1 MSNMMIQKKHFLL
14 LEAFLFLIFLVGCTT
29 RKNISGEEHKY
40 EQLSELPGTDAYQAI
55 ETICSP
61 EDAALMEEDFYEEA
75 KLWRYAAQK
84 EVFVCRGKEKIEA
97 NIVLKLCEYKG
108 YSAIYAVIDY
118 GFENSDVWEQT
129 SKAWLNIKNS
139 QTPEALPEA
148 TLGVTVTGKGLP
160 DPILTVCSF
169 YPNIFDLQYQKGISF
184 AEEKFSFKQ
193 QISCHSSA
201 VAARNCKT
209 SFSDGTILAQY
220 FIANAS

>member
-14 LEAFLFLIFLVGCTT
+14 LGGIPFLDIFGRMYDAQKYIEA
-29 RKNISGEEHKY
+29 KNTNMSNFRNR
-40 EQLSELPGTDAYQAI
+40 LELTHTKRLKQFVPLKMLHLWKKT
-55 ETICSP
+55 
-61 EDAALMEEDFYEEA
+61 FYEEA

-129 SKAWLNIKNS
+129 SEAWLNIKNS

-169 YPNIFDLQYQKGISF
+169 YPDIFDLQYLK
-184 AEEKFSFKQ
+184 
-193 QISCHSSA
+193 
-201 VAARNCKT
+201 RN
-209 SFSDGTILAQY
+209 ILR
-220 FIANAS
+220 

>member
-1 MSNMMIQKKHFLL
+1 MYRVKNTNMSSFQKR
-14 LEAFLFLIFLVGCTT
+14 LELTHT
-29 RKNISGEEHKY
+29 K
-40 EQLSELPGTDAYQAI
+40 QLKS
-55 ETICSP
+55 ICSP

-75 KLWRYAAQK
+75 KLWRYTAQK

-129 SKAWLNIKNS
+129 SEAWLNIKNS

-160 DPILTVCSF
+160 NPILTVCSF
-169 YPNIFDLQYQKGISF
+169 YPDIFDLQYQKGISF
-184 AEEKFSFKQ
+184 AEEKFSFK
-193 QISCHSSA
+193 
-201 VAARNCKT
+201 
-209 SFSDGTILAQY
+209 
-220 FIANAS
+220 

>member
-1 MSNMMIQKKHFLL
+1 MINKNIIFCLEYFL
-14 LEAFLFLIFLVGCTT
+14 LIFLVGCTAF
-29 RKNISGEEHKY
+29 KNVPGEEYQY
-40 EQLSELPGTDAYQAI
+40 EQLSELPRTMRGSADFLLLSETPGIDAYQAI

-75 KLWRYAAQK
+75 KLWRYTAQK

-129 SKAWLNIKNS
+129 SEAWLNIKNS

-184 AEEKFSFKQ
+184 AEEKFSFK
-193 QISCHSSA
+193 
-201 VAARNCKT
+201 
-209 SFSDGTILAQY
+209 
-220 FIANAS
+220 

>member
-1 MSNMMIQKKHFLL
+1 MINKNIIFCLEYFL
-14 LEAFLFLIFLVGCTT
+14 LIFLVGCTAF
-29 RKNISGEEHKY
+29 KNVPGEEYQY
-40 EQLSELPGTDAYQAI
+40 EQLSETPGIDAYQAI
-55 ETICSP
+55 ETIYSP

-129 SKAWLNIKNS
+129 SEAWLNIKNS

-169 YPNIFDLQYQKGISF
+169 YPNIVSTEQIPIFAAAIKSAKSAQTGAKGYAGFYADSTLQSTWQ
-184 AEEKFSFKQ
+184 A
-193 QISCHSSA
+193 
-201 VAARNCKT
+201 
-209 SFSDGTILAQY
+209 
-220 FIANAS
+220 

>member
-1 MSNMMIQKKHFLL
+1 M
-14 LEAFLFLIFLVGCTT
+14 
-29 RKNISGEEHKY
+29 
-40 EQLSELPGTDAYQAI
+40 
-55 ETICSP
+55 
-61 EDAALMEEDFYEEA
+61 
-75 KLWRYAAQK
+75 
-84 EVFVCRGKEKIEA
+84 FVCRGKEKIEA

-184 AEEKFSFKQ
+184 AEEKFSFK
-193 QISCHSSA
+193 
-201 VAARNCKT
+201 
-209 SFSDGTILAQY
+209 
-220 FIANAS
+220 

>member
-1 MSNMMIQKKHFLL
+1 MIPKKHFLL
-14 LEAFLFLIFLVGCTT
+14 LGAFLFLIFLVGCTT

-108 YSAIYAVIDY
+108 YSAIYTVIDY
-118 GFENSDVWEQT
+118 GFENSDVWKQT
-129 SKAWLNIKNS
+129 SEVWLNIKNS

-148 TLGVTVTGKGLP
+148 AIGVTVTGKGLP
-160 DPILTVCSF
+160 DSILTVCSF
-169 YPNIFDLQYQKGISF
+169 YPDIFDFNTKKEDPSLKKSF
-184 AEEKFSFKQ
+184 L
-193 QISCHSSA
+193 SSNKS
-201 VAARNCKT
+201 VAIQVLLPHEIVKLRSVTAL
-209 SFSDGTILAQY
+209 F
-220 FIANAS
+220 

>member
-1 MSNMMIQKKHFLL
+1 MINKNIIFCLEYFL
-14 LEAFLFLIFLVGCTT
+14 LIFLVGCTAF
-29 RKNISGEEHKY
+29 KNVPGEEYQY
-40 EQLSELPGTDAYQAI
+40 EQLSETPGIDAYQAI

-129 SKAWLNIKNS
+129 SEAWLNIKK
-139 QTPEALPEA
+139 Q
-148 TLGVTVTGKGLP
+148 
-160 DPILTVCSF
+160 
-169 YPNIFDLQYQKGISF
+169 PNARSF
-184 AEEKFSFKQ
+184 ARGN
-193 QISCHSSA
+193 
-201 VAARNCKT
+201 ARRDRYRKGA
-209 SFSDGTILAQY
+209 SRSDFDRMLLLP
-220 FIANAS
+220 

>member
-1 MSNMMIQKKHFLL
+1 MMIPKKHFLL
-14 LEAFLFLIFLVGCTT
+14 LGAFLFLIFLVGCTT

-129 SKAWLNIKNS
+129 SEAWLNIKNS
-139 QTPEALPEA
+139 QTPEALTEA

-160 DPILTVCSF
+160 DPILNVCSF
-169 YPNIFDLQYQKGISF
+169 YPDIFDLQYQKGISF
-184 AEEKFSFKQ
+184 AEEKFSFK
-193 QISCHSSA
+193 
-201 VAARNCKT
+201 
-209 SFSDGTILAQY
+209 
-220 FIANAS
+220 

>member
-1 MSNMMIQKKHFLL
+1 MEREHPVSYTHLIGNHEFDFDVDNM
-14 LEAFLFLIFLVGCTT
+14 ARIF
-29 RKNISGEEHKY
+29 KM
-40 EQLSELPGTDAYQAI
+40 A
-55 ETICSP
+55 
-61 EDAALMEEDFYEEA
+61 DFPVVCANYNV
-75 KLWRYAAQK
+75 WRYTAQK

-129 SKAWLNIKNS
+129 SEAWLNIKNS

-184 AEEKFSFKQ
+184 AEEKFSFK
-193 QISCHSSA
+193 
-201 VAARNCKT
+201 
-209 SFSDGTILAQY
+209 
-220 FIANAS
+220 

>member
-1 MSNMMIQKKHFLL
+1 M
-14 LEAFLFLIFLVGCTT
+14 IFLVGCTAF
-29 RKNISGEEHKY
+29 KNVPGEEYQY
-40 EQLSELPGTDAYQAI
+40 EQLSETPGIDAYQAI
-55 ETICSP
+55 ETIYSP

-129 SKAWLNIKNS
+129 SEAWLNIKNS

-160 DPILTVCSF
+160 DPI
-169 YPNIFDLQYQKGISF
+169 
-184 AEEKFSFKQ
+184 
-193 QISCHSSA
+193 
-201 VAARNCKT
+201 
-209 SFSDGTILAQY
+209 
-220 FIANAS
+220 

>member
-1 MSNMMIQKKHFLL
+1 MINKNIIFCLEYFL
-14 LEAFLFLIFLVGCTT
+14 LIFLVGCTAF
-29 RKNISGEEHKY
+29 KNVPGEEYQY
-40 EQLSELPGTDAYQAI
+40 EQLSETPGIDAYQAI

-129 SKAWLNIKNS
+129 SEAWLNIKNS

-148 TLGVTVTGKGLP
+148 TLGVTVTEKGLP

-184 AEEKFSFKQ
+184 AEEKFSFK
-193 QISCHSSA
+193 
-201 VAARNCKT
+201 
-209 SFSDGTILAQY
+209 
-220 FIANAS
+220 

>member
-1 MSNMMIQKKHFLL
+1 MSNMMIPKKHFLL
-14 LEAFLFLIFLVGCTT
+14 LGAFLFLIFLVGCTT

-61 EDAALMEEDFYEEA
+61 EDAALMKEDFYEEA
-75 KLWRYAAQK
+75 KLWRYTAKK

-169 YPNIFDLQYQKGISF
+169 YPDIFDFNTKKEDPSLKKSF
-184 AEEKFSFKQ
+184 L
-193 QISCHSSA
+193 SSNKS
-201 VAARNCKT
+201 VAIQVLLPHEIVKLRSVTAL
-209 SFSDGTILAQY
+209 F
-220 FIANAS
+220 

>member
-1 MSNMMIQKKHFLL
+1 MEYFL
-14 LEAFLFLIFLVGCTT
+14 LIFLVGCTAF
-29 RKNISGEEHKY
+29 KNVPGEEYQY
-40 EQLSELPGTDAYQAI
+40 EQLSETPGIDAYQAI

-75 KLWRYAAQK
+75 KLWRYTAQK

-184 AEEKFSFKQ
+184 AEEKFSFK
-193 QISCHSSA
+193 
-201 VAARNCKT
+201 
-209 SFSDGTILAQY
+209 
-220 FIANAS
+220 

>member
-1 MSNMMIQKKHFLL
+1 M
-14 LEAFLFLIFLVGCTT
+14 
-29 RKNISGEEHKY
+29 
-40 EQLSELPGTDAYQAI
+40 PGTDAYQAI

-61 EDAALMEEDFYEEA
+61 EDAALMEEDSTK
-75 KLWRYAAQK
+75 KLNYGGMQPKRK
-84 EVFVCRGKEKIEA
+84 CSSVEGKEKIEA

-169 YPNIFDLQYQKGISF
+169 YPNIFEFTVSK
-184 AEEKFSFKQ
+184 
-193 QISCHSSA
+193 
-201 VAARNCKT
+201 RN
-209 SFSDGTILAQY
+209 ILR
-220 FIANAS
+220 

>member
-1 MSNMMIQKKHFLL
+1 MSNMMIPKKHFLL
-14 LEAFLFLIFLVGCTT
+14 LGAFLFLIFLVGCTT

-129 SKAWLNIKNS
+129 SEAWLNIKNS

-169 YPNIFDLQYQKGISF
+169 YPDIFDFNTKKEDPSLKKSF
-184 AEEKFSFKQ
+184 L
-193 QISCHSSA
+193 SSNKS
-201 VAARNCKT
+201 VAIQVLLPHEIVKLRSVTAL
-209 SFSDGTILAQY
+209 F
-220 FIANAS
+220 

>member
-1 MSNMMIQKKHFLL
+1 MMIPKKHFLL
-14 LEAFLFLIFLVGCTT
+14 LGAFLFLIFLVGCTT

-108 YSAIYAVIDY
+108 YSAIYTVIDY
-118 GFENSDVWEQT
+118 GFENSDVWKQT
-129 SKAWLNIKNS
+129 SEVWLNIKNS

-148 TLGVTVTGKGLP
+148 AIGVTVTGKGLP
-160 DPILTVCSF
+160 DSILTVCSF
-169 YPNIFDLQYQKGISF
+169 YPDIFDFNTKKEDPSLKKSF
-184 AEEKFSFKQ
+184 L
-193 QISCHSSA
+193 SSNKS
-201 VAARNCKT
+201 VAIQVLLPHEIVKLRSVTAL
-209 SFSDGTILAQY
+209 F
-220 FIANAS
+220 